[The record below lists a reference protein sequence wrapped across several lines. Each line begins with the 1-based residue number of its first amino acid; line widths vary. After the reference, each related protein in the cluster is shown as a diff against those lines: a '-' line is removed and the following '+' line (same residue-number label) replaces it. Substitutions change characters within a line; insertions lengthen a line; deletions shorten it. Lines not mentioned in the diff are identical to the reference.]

1 MFEGKSIIVSAPS
14 GAGKTTIVH
23 HLLGSRN
30 DLAFSI
36 SATSREER
44 GHEKNGEDYYFI
56 GVENFKQKIKAEE
69 FIEWEEVYPDQFYGT
84 LKSEIQRLWSNEKHV
99 IFDVDVIGGLNLK
112 KYFGKKAI
120 SIFIEPPSIDT
131 LKKRL
136 ESRATETPEKIMMR
150 VAKSEQEIA
159 LAPRFDVIIKNEV
172 LADAFADARSIV
184 DEFIK
189 KPLDTSKL
197 IY

>member
-23 HLLGSRN
+23 HLIGSRD

-56 GVENFKQKIKAEE
+56 GVERFKEKIKEE
-69 FIEWEEVYPDQFYGT
+69 AFVEWEEVYPDQFYGT
-84 LKSEIQRLWSNEKHV
+84 LKSEISRLWDSRMHV

-112 KYFGKKAI
+112 KYFGKRCL
-120 SIFIEPPSIDT
+120 SIFIDPPSIDV

-136 ESRATETPEKIMMR
+136 ESRATETEEKIAMR
-150 VAKSEQEIA
+150 VAKAEQEIA
-159 LAPRFDVIIKNEV
+159 LSARFDVVIQNVV
-172 LADAFADARSIV
+172 LTDAFSEARKIV
-184 DEFIK
+184 NDF
-189 KPLDTSKL
+189 LDS
-197 IY
+197 